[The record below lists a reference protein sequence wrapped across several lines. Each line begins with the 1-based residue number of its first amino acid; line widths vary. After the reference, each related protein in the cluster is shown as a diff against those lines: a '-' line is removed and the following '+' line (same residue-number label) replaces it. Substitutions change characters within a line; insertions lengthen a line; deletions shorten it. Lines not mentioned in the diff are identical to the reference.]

1 MEQNI
6 DNHQLYL
13 DAYKDFMTF
22 FTASKEQL
30 QSNSSHTGELDEL
43 ESRLKA
49 VKVPTFKKPFPK
61 LFSISNVYSVSFC
74 RIATASN
81 K

>member
-13 DAYKDFMTF
+13 DVYKDFMTF

-30 QSNSSHTGELDEL
+30 QSNSSRTGELDEL
-43 ESRLKA
+43 ELRLKA
-49 VKVPTFKKPFPK
+49 VKVPTSK
-61 LFSISNVYSVSFC
+61 VSF
-74 RIATASN
+74 TASESDITN